1 MSITRELSEGREI
14 TRGTFDPRTYKED
27 DPVNW
32 ARKRKPE
39 WMGTT
44 GKIIFTRERT
54 VDREPSPEQSAPPPA
69 EPTEVVKQPPKVVP
83 IKTDMEMKQIDPYW
97 PRKRRS
103 DITRSRVV

>member
-44 GKIIFTRERT
+44 GKIIFTR
-54 VDREPSPEQSAPPPA
+54 
-69 EPTEVVKQPPKVVP
+69 
-83 IKTDMEMKQIDPYW
+83 
-97 PRKRRS
+97 
-103 DITRSRVV
+103 